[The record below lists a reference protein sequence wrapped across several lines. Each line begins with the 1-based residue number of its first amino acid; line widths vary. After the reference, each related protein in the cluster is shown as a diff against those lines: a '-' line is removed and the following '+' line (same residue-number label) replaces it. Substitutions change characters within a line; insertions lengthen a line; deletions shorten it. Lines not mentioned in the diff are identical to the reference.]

1 MINISAE
8 DRNICRGFCLQ
19 TTEINIDCVGV
30 SGQICILNHSQT
42 AAVQQNNKMKEKGRK
57 GTRRN
62 RHSVVGMK
70 TSVHPK
76 DEKLKG
82 SLVMTY
88 SFYAAAEKHTVP
100 RQIL

>member
-1 MINISAE
+1 
-8 DRNICRGFCLQ
+8 
-19 TTEINIDCVGV
+19 
-30 SGQICILNHSQT
+30 
-42 AAVQQNNKMKEKGRK
+42 VQQNNKMKDKGRK
-57 GTRRN
+57 GTRQN

-76 DEKLKG
+76 DEILKG

-88 SFYAAAEKHTVP
+88 SFYAAAEKQTVP